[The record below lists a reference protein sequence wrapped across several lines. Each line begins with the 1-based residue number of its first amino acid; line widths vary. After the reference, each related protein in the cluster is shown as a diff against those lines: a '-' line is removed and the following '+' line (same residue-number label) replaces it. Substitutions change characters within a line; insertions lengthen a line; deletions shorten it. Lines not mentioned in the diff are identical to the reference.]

1 MGARMSSSF
10 SKILIV
16 NRGGRAAGA
25 GERSYAQHV
34 SEHQIAWLAQRAAI
48 EPRSSHV

>member
-1 MGARMSSSF
+1 MSSSF
-10 SKILIV
+10 SKILIA
-16 NRGGRAAGA
+16 NRGGRAAGW
-25 GERSYAQHV
+25 GRSYAQHV